1 MKLCLWNNWNGPLTV
16 TLKLGT
22 HMSNQALILRQ
33 LMISTELEVV
43 DLSHGC
49 MLLLCRRKAKNADW
63 PQLGICHMITGCQIQ
78 DLKFVV
84 ILVTKL
90 IDAWCINALREY
102 LNNFPINNWFIR
114 QHVFIEIWSMWEV
127 WRAWK
132 MRKSCSRCSQ
142 EQL

>member
-33 LMISTELEVV
+33 LMMSTELEVV

-90 IDAWCINALREY
+90 IDAWWINALREKCIIFQSY
-102 LNNFPINNWFIR
+102 LTYDISFLLQFFCQYVHCLQIQI
-114 QHVFIEIWSMWEV
+114 QMIH
-127 WRAWK
+127 
-132 MRKSCSRCSQ
+132 
-142 EQL
+142 